1 MVSDDQVGREGEERR
16 REEKRWKE
24 KIREDEKRRWRIGEC
39 KRKRGVSKRINLNI
53 DHALGHSRG
62 SFRYFLLLLSYF
74 CFFSLYL
81 LFPFAFLH
89 TFIPAKVSTRE
100 ELLQKMVR

>member
-1 MVSDDQVGREGEERR
+1 MRRREERR

-24 KIREDEKRRWRIGEC
+24 KRREEKIREDEKRRWRRGER

-74 CFFSLYL
+74 CFFSFYL